1 MDAFER
7 AAEREL
13 ESHGNGFRIHLAVY
27 IAIQVMLAATW
38 ALTSNWDGGIPFPW
52 FVFPLLGWGVG
63 LAAHYAAYSGTRRR
77 YRRRA
82 EG

>member
-13 ESHGNGFRIHLAVY
+13 DEPRMGFRIHLAVY
-27 IAIQVMLAATW
+27 IAVQLMLAATW

-52 FVFPLLGWGVG
+52 FLFPLLGWGVG
-63 LAAHYAAYSGTRRR
+63 IAAHYAAYSGARRH
-77 YRRRA
+77 YRRQV
-82 EG
+82 GG

>member
-13 ESHGNGFRIHLAVY
+13 DEPRLGLRIHFAVY
-27 IAIQVMLAATW
+27 VAVQVMLVATW
-38 ALTSNWDGGIPFPW
+38 ALTSQWDGGIPFPW

-63 LAAHYAAYSGTRRR
+63 IAAHYAAFSAQRRHL
-77 YRRRA
+77 RRRA
-82 EG
+82 GE